1 MFGYLPSAVKG
12 PFVIR
17 FVAGA
22 AVGYV
27 LGSRAGRE
35 RYEQIKRWSQRVGD
49 NPAVQGVAGLVRAQV
64 TNGVNRIFHKA

>member
-1 MFGYLPSAVKG
+1 M
-12 PFVIR
+12 IR
-17 FVAGA
+17 FAAGA

-35 RYEQIKRWSQRVGD
+35 RYEQIKRWSRRVAD

-64 TNGVNRIFHKA
+64 TNASDRVFHKH